1 MHTLPLRRALLV
13 TGLFLLGLG
22 AATAQNFHMTIG
34 GGLATHY
41 GGARVVGAFKASL
54 GLEFELDQHW
64 SLEPSLCFYGKG
76 WKNKNQTVLYH
87 DEAGDVVYNE
97 DGTPHTGVK
106 ERTTTANYLELP
118 LVAHYYMRLKQGS
131 YVVLTAGPY
140 VAVGVSG
147 KQKTKGDPDQ
157 EGGRKLFYED
167 KTFKESGTHRFD
179 AGLTLGLGV
188 QLPSHFTLGLETDLG
203 LCKFNRDG
211 DRNASA
217 LVVLTYQF

>member
-1 MHTLPLRRALLV
+1 MHTPPFRRALLAA
-13 TGLFLLGLG
+13 GLLLLGCG
-22 AATAQNFHMTIG
+22 AATAQNLHLTVG

-41 GGARVVGAFKASL
+41 GHARAVGAFKAGL
-54 GLEFELDQHW
+54 GLELELDQHW
-64 SLEPSLCFYGKG
+64 TLEPALYFYGKG

-87 DEAGDVVYNE
+87 DEAGDVVYNP
-97 DGTPHTGVK
+97 DGTPRTGVK

-118 LVAHYYMRLKQGS
+118 LVAHYYLRLKRGN

-140 VAVGVSG
+140 VALGVSG

-157 EGGRKLFYED
+157 EGGRKLFYEE
-167 KTFKESGTHRFD
+167 KTFKEDGTHRFD
-179 AGLTLGLGV
+179 AGLTVGVGV

-203 LCKFNRDG
+203 LCKFNRAG
-211 DRNASA
+211 DRNATA